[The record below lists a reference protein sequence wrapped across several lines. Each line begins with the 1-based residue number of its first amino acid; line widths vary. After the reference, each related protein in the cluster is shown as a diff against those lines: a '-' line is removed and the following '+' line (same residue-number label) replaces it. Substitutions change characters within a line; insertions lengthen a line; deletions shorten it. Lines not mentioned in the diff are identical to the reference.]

1 MGPETDYTAGHV
13 SPAVRL
19 VIADDHPIVLEGL
32 EWLVSRTREFVVV
45 ERCTSGA
52 AVVDAVIRSRPDMLV
67 MDVRMPPP
75 DGLEVLRDLRSRDVT
90 VPVLLLTAALEDDKV
105 LEAIRLGV
113 RGLVPKDALA
123 EQLICCLRAV
133 AAGGTSLDPVLV
145 GRAAATMMARESA
158 MRQLRQVLTT
168 REVEI
173 FQLVARGLRNRE
185 IAGLLFITEGTLKV
199 HLHRIFDKLGFR
211 SRSDLVAYAGKHALQ

>member
-1 MGPETDYTAGHV
+1 MCPETDYPLTGL
-13 SPAVRL
+13 SPPVRL

-32 EWLVSRTREFVVV
+32 EWLVTRTREFVVI

-52 AVVDAVIRSRPDMLV
+52 AVIDAVMRSRPDMVV

-75 DGLEVLRDLRSRDVT
+75 DGLEVLRDLRTRGVN
-90 VPVLLLTAALEDDKV
+90 VPVVLLTAALEYDRV
-105 LEAIRLGV
+105 LETIRLGV
-113 RGLVPKDALA
+113 RGLIPKDVPA
-123 EQLICCLRAV
+123 EQLICCLRSV

-145 GRAAATMMARESA
+145 GRAAAAMMVRESA
-158 MRQLRQVLTT
+158 MRRLRQVLTT

-173 FQLVARGLRNRE
+173 FQLAARGLRNKE
-185 IAGLLFITEGTLKV
+185 IAGQLFITEGTLKV

-211 SRSDLVAYAGKHALQ
+211 SREDLVTYARKQALE